1 MKFINYTLKLA
12 DYKDNLANH
21 KTALNYRAAARSFAQ
36 FVKTY
41 LGKTDLELTDL
52 ESPLIE
58 SYEQWLLKSKRIC
71 KNSSSA
77 YIRCLRASYR
87 NAVKKGLC
95 KDLNPFETVYSG
107 TDRTRK
113 RSLDDKSLKKLFAM
127 DLSHSYALMQT
138 RDLFYFS
145 FLAQG
150 MPFVDLVRIRY
161 QDIKVTSRFFRY
173 NRSKSGECVNV
184 RITRKMLMIVD
195 KYHIVGDVYA
205 FSLGINPYA
214 HNEYSNALHRYNRNL
229 RQLAKMLGLE
239 NGLSSYCAR
248 HSWANQAYRLNIPL
262 SVISCCMGHTNEKT
276 TKIYLA
282 SLAET
287 EMHSYVSVLNKIY
300 EPLWQPN

>member
-113 RSLDDKSLKKLFAM
+113 RSLDDKSLKIVCNGFIA
-127 DLSHSYALMQT
+127 
-138 RDLFYFS
+138 
-145 FLAQG
+145 FLC
-150 MPFVDLVRIRY
+150 P
-161 QDIKVTSRFFRY
+161 
-173 NRSKSGECVNV
+173 
-184 RITRKMLMIVD
+184 
-195 KYHIVGDVYA
+195 
-205 FSLGINPYA
+205 
-214 HNEYSNALHRYNRNL
+214 NAN
-229 RQLAKMLGLE
+229 
-239 NGLSSYCAR
+239 S
-248 HSWANQAYRLNIPL
+248 
-262 SVISCCMGHTNEKT
+262 
-276 TKIYLA
+276 
-282 SLAET
+282 
-287 EMHSYVSVLNKIY
+287 
-300 EPLWQPN
+300 